1 VDFNV
6 RNFATFEIFGIEVWI
21 TETIVNM
28 WIIMAVLIGLAIVI
42 RVKLHFIKKSNPE
55 AYADSPRG
63 LQNAIETIVEAFDH
77 FVISSAGPR
86 LAYLGHW
93 FFTVFF
99 FVMFS
104 NFSGVILRPPTAY
117 WPVTFA
123 LAFVT
128 FILIQVMGIKY
139 RPKEYIKS
147 FFAPVFI
154 FFPLNV
160 IGEFARPISLSFRL
174 FGNILGGT
182 ILLGLIYGIAPVFM
196 RVGIPVALHLYF
208 DFAMGLLQ
216 AYIFTVLSLYFI
228 GNMAGTSE

>member
-1 VDFNV
+1 MDFNV
-6 RNFATFEIFGIEVWI
+6 RNFATFEIFGIEVWL

-28 WIIMAVLIGLAIVI
+28 WIIMAVLIGLAIII
-42 RVKLHFIKKSNPE
+42 RVKLYFIKKSNPDT
-55 AYADSPRG
+55 YSDNPKG
-63 LQNAIETIVEAFDH
+63 LQNAVEAVVEAFDR
-77 FVISSAGPR
+77 FVINSAGQR

-99 FVMFS
+99 FIMFS
-104 NFSGVILRPPTAY
+104 NLSGILLRPPTAD
-117 WPVTFA
+117 WAVTFS

-128 FILIQVMGIKY
+128 FVLIQVMGTKY
-139 RPKEYIKS
+139 RPKEYLKS
-147 FFAPVFI
+147 FFSPVFI

-160 IGEFARPISLSFRL
+160 IGELARPISLSFRL

-182 ILLGLIYGIAPVFM
+182 ILLGLIYGIAPVFV
-196 RVGIPVALHLYF
+196 RFGIPVALHMYF
-208 DFAMGLLQ
+208 DIAMGVLQ